1 MTISLQVAWL
11 FLLAIPIACAAWT
24 VTHEEVFR
32 EPREYCLNRY
42 EKGKTLLERNSFIFL
57 PEQTCCHPIYCIKIE
72 RLYFGRVL

>member
-1 MTISLQVAWL
+1 MTINLQTTWL
-11 FLLAIPIACAAWT
+11 FLLAIPIACVAWT

-57 PEQTCCHPIYCIKIE
+57 PANIVSATTLPYCSF
-72 RLYFGRVL
+72 Y